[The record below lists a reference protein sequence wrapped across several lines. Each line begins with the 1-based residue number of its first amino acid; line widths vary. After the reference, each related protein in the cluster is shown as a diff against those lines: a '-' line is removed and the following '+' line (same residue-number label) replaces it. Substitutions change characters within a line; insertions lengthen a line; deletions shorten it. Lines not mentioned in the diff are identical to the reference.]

1 MGWLRRRRPSA
12 APVSSAEGQRSW
24 VAELPG
30 IGETPLL
37 RLELEQDFRP
47 EADGERMH
55 LRLRLQTRFSQL
67 KPLLAPAGAARRE
80 ALPSPQAEAGRPVRA
95 LAQRA
100 LNAPLVQR
108 LAAPLLQYDL
118 NTLLDIQAST
128 ASLAQGS
135 RALMPAPERLA
146 AVGIQPDLSPSA
158 PPVQSWM
165 AERPDGLL
173 QVTLLRFDREQLAQ
187 RLRARLA
194 DAPFAIS
201 AALIQTLERR

>member
-1 MGWLRRRRPSA
+1 MALLRRRRKTPASA
-12 APVSSAEGQRSW
+12 VAEGQRSW
-24 VAELPG
+24 TAELPG
-30 IGETPLL
+30 PGDEPLL

-47 EADGERMH
+47 EGDGERVH

-67 KPLLAPAGAARRE
+67 QPALAARRAPTLE
-80 ALPSPQAEAGRPVRA
+80 ALPGPEAARPVRA
-95 LAQRA
+95 LARRA
-100 LNAPLVQR
+100 LAAPLVQR
-108 LAAPLLQYDL
+108 LAAPLLRYDL
-118 NTLLDIQAST
+118 NTLLDVQAST

-173 QVTLLRFDREQLAQ
+173 QVTLLRFDRDQLAR
-187 RLRARLA
+187 RLRQRLA